1 MANRGKTWDPEVFC
15 IKDLKE
21 KASKKMPKM
30 YRGTFLVRE
39 GRLTEASRLNESRI
53 LQRGSHGHDNVSLA
67 SVNLDC
73 KMIGPT
79 NTGES
84 IAFTTTRLLL
94 TATVSDPGY

>member
-53 LQRGSHGHDNVSLA
+53 LQ
-67 SVNLDC
+67 
-73 KMIGPT
+73 
-79 NTGES
+79 
-84 IAFTTTRLLL
+84 
-94 TATVSDPGY
+94 